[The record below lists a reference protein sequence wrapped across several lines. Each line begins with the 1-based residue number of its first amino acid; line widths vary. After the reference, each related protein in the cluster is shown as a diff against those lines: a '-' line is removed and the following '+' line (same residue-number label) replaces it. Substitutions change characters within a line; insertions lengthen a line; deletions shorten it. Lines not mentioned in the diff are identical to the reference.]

1 MIRVRVLAV
10 DDEPLALS
18 RISDMLSRIEGI
30 ELVGTCQS
38 GSEAVARVREL
49 RPDLLLLDI
58 EMPQVDGFDVVEALS
73 REPLTDAA
81 PWICFI
87 TAHPQFAPTAFETG
101 ALDFLCKPVRLGRLE
116 TTVAR
121 ARSAMQQR
129 NAGRQLA
136 ELTEQLESLRHTHAQ
151 AEPSSIWLHQRGQ
164 MVRIELSELDW
175 VKAEAEY
182 VRLHVGSGSFLLRG
196 SISGLAERLS
206 REGFAQIHRSI
217 IVNLDRLRSL
227 TGSRTGL
234 KVVLGSGVTLPV
246 GRKYQKA
253 LRATLESRAR
263 DSQ

>member
-1 MIRVRVLAV
+1 MDRLRVLAV
-10 DDEPLALS
+10 DDEPLALG
-18 RISDMLSRIEGI
+18 RIADLLCKIDAV

-58 EMPQVDGFDVVEALS
+58 EMPQIDGFDVVEALS
-73 REPLTDAA
+73 RAPLSESA

-121 ARSAMQQR
+121 ARKAIEQR
-129 NAGRQLA
+129 DAGRQLA
-136 ELTEQLESLRHTHAQ
+136 ELTEQLEALRQTHAQ
-151 AEPSSIWLHQRGQ
+151 AEAPSIWLHQRGQ
-164 MVRIELSELDW
+164 MIRIELSELDW

-182 VRLHVGSGSFLLRG
+182 VRLHVGPGSFLLRG
-196 SISGLAERLS
+196 SISALADRLS

-217 IVNLDRLRSL
+217 IVNLDRLRTLKSN
-227 TGSRTGL
+227 RTGL
-234 KVVLGSGVTLPV
+234 KVVLASGVTLPV

-253 LRATLESRAR
+253 LRTTLESRAR

>member
-1 MIRVRVLAV
+1 MARVRVLAV
-10 DDEPLALS
+10 DDEPLALA
-18 RISDMLSRIEGI
+18 RISDLLSKIEDV

-38 GSEAVARVREL
+38 GAEAVVQVREL
-49 RPDLLLLDI
+49 SPDLLLLDI
-58 EMPQVDGFDVVEALS
+58 EMPQIDGFDVVEALS
-73 REPLTDAA
+73 RESLAEPD

-121 ARSAMQQR
+121 ARKAMEQR

-136 ELTEQLESLRHTHAQ
+136 ELTVQLESLRHTHAQ
-151 AEPSSIWLHQRGQ
+151 TEPSSIWLHERGQ
-164 MVRIELSELDW
+164 MFRIELSELDW

-196 SISGLAERLS
+196 SISALADRLS

-217 IVNLDRLRSL
+217 IVNLDRRRSL
-227 TGSRTGL
+227 ISNRTGL
-234 KVVLGSGVTLPV
+234 KVVLASGVTLPV

-253 LRATLESRAR
+253 LRATLESRAL

>member
-1 MIRVRVLAV
+1 MTRVRVLAV

-18 RISDMLSRIEGI
+18 RISDMLSKIEGI
-30 ELVGTCQS
+30 QLVGTCQS
-38 GSEAVARVREL
+38 GMEAVAAVRAL
-49 RPDLLLLDI
+49 SPDLLLLDI

-73 REPLTDAA
+73 REALTDA

-87 TAHPQFAPTAFETG
+87 TAHPQFAPIAFETG

-121 ARSAMQQR
+121 ARTAIEQR
-129 NAGRQLA
+129 DASQQLA
-136 ELTEQLESLRHTHAQ
+136 ELTAQLETLRQTHVQ
-151 AEPSSIWLHQRGQ
+151 ADSSSIWLHQRGQ

-196 SISGLAERLS
+196 SISALGDRLS

-227 TGSRTGL
+227 VGNRTGL
-234 KVVLGSGVTLPV
+234 KVVLASGVTLPV
-246 GRKYQKA
+246 GRKYQRQ
-253 LRATLESRAR
+253 LRATLDSRAG